1 MAKYNN
7 NPSYYIRTALLS
19 LSKKDD
25 QSTLTF
31 ILSLSDEKEQRIPS
45 DDDYFSGM

>member
-7 NPSYYIRTALLS
+7 NPSYYIRSTLLS

-31 ILSLSDEKEQRIPS
+31 IVSLSDEKEQRIPS